1 MQRVPALASL
11 CIVPAS
17 SGQGLPRY
25 VCSWEGPTG
34 LGQDPETA
42 ETRAFNLYV
51 TDALELWNT
60 SFTPE
65 SLEKHKTQHGLDG
78 AEDYSVWFRV
88 ASDQHTLSLTLKD
101 DSSAYLTITRGTE
114 TLTFELSKVPCLEA
128 APQLQALMLGLAEQV
143 CRLEKQL
150 AALKDESPS
159 PRKKPQTGGQ
169 QLFLP
174 DPDSRRSVPGPVMR
188 KWMPGESLI
197 NPGFKSKK
205 PASGVDFDAV

>member
-1 MQRVPALASL
+1 MQRLPALASL
-11 CIVPAS
+11 CMVPAS

-25 VCSWEGPTG
+25 VCYWEGPTE
-34 LGQDPETA
+34 PA
-42 ETRAFNLYV
+42 ETRAYNLYV

-65 SLEKHKTQHGLDG
+65 SLEKHKAQHGLDG

-88 ASDQHTLSLTLKD
+88 ASDRHTVSLTLKD
-101 DSSAYLTITRGTE
+101 DSSAYLTISRGAE
-114 TLTFELSKVPCLEA
+114 TLTFELSKVPSLEA
-128 APQLQALMLGLAEQV
+128 APQLQALMLGLAEQA

-159 PRKKPQTGGQ
+159 PRKKSQPGGQ

-174 DPDSRRSVPGPVMR
+174 DPDSRRSAPGPVMR